1 MQMLEE
7 NEKISFTP
15 KLRRAHVT
23 KYLSLPLPEKSISFF
38 VLPGARV
45 PVCVNEEYD
54 MKLLMQEIHEDQ
66 NVKFESEENDENY
79 ELANIQADNEET
91 HHKPEQVDFNEIFKQ
106 IEEELENDEKY
117 YNNYQYG
124 TESTLSE
131 PSVPIMKE
139 YKREIKQR
147 RQIKPKKLF
156 TLDLEIDNEEIK
168 NFLKGKL
175 KERAAVKDGTLT
187 SEEIDEEAEKI
198 AKKVTNAILRKTPK
212 RYLTELKKPL
222 RDTRDIN
229 MELVRTRADH
239 SRPHNVYHRYRGDEE
254 NSPVHLPKI
263 SSRRSEDT
271 SPYKHSSLRH
281 SQNNLH
287 ISPKYH
293 HRTQSRL
300 HNFRHPSVHRSH
312 RLKEK
317 RDSKE
322 GIQDVMEFMGENDET
337 SVFEPDDNFQKGS
350 LKNEELWEAF
360 EFPMGDAEAGEDDLV
375 SFTNNKQVAIKAQ
388 VFLPGLF
395 CSIWPFSGL
404 CR

>member
-1 MQMLEE
+1 MEMLEE

-54 MKLLMQEIHEDQ
+54 MKLLMQEIYEDQ
-66 NVKFESEENDENY
+66 NVKFGSEENDENY
-79 ELANIQADNEET
+79 ELSNIQPDENEET
-91 HHKPEQVDFNEIFKQ
+91 DNKPEQVNFNEIFKQ

-124 TESTLSE
+124 TESSSSE
-131 PSVPIMKE
+131 PSVPVMKE

-147 RQIKPKKLF
+147 RQVKPKKLF

-175 KERAAVKDGTLT
+175 KDRAAVKDGTLT
-187 SEEIDEEAEKI
+187 SEEIDVEAEKI
-198 AKKVTNAILRKTPK
+198 AKKVTNAILRKTPR
-212 RYLTELKKPL
+212 RYLKEFNKPL

-239 SRPHNVYHRYRGDEE
+239 SRPQNIYHKHRGDE
-254 NSPVHLPKI
+254 NSAAHLPKI
-263 SSRRSEDT
+263 SSRRSENI
-271 SPYKHSSLRH
+271 SPYKHSSLRD
-281 SQNNLH
+281 SQSDRH

-293 HRTQSRL
+293 HRTQSRF
-300 HNFRHPSVHRSH
+300 HNFRHPSLHRSL

-322 GIQDVMEFMGENDET
+322 GVQDVIDFMGENDDT
-337 SVFEPDDNFQKGS
+337 SMFNPDDNFQKGS
-350 LKNEELWEAF
+350 LRNAELWEAF
-360 EFPMGDAEAGEDDLV
+360 EFPMEDTEAGEDDLV
-375 SFTNNKQVAIKAQ
+375 SVTNNYQKLQLKQK
-388 VFLPGLF
+388 FHLSGLF
-395 CSIWPFSGL
+395 CSIWAFSGL
-404 CR
+404 